1 MIVLSLKLGLV
12 SVRRRVTVRITVRI
26 TVSITV
32 RVMTKVRLVYGLRT

>member
-1 MIVLSLKLGLV
+1 MGLVIVLSLKLGLV

-32 RVMTKVRLVYGLRT
+32 RVMTKVRLV